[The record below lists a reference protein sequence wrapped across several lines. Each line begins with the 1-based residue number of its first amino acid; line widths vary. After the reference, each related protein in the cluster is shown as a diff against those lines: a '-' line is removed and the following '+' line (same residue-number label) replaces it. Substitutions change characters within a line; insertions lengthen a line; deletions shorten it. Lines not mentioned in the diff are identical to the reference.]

1 MEYFNNFRTNVRFL
15 MEESGVSQR
24 SLGESAGLSY
34 PYINR
39 ILQGTVN
46 PSIDV
51 CESISR
57 SLDVTLVDL
66 LHKPKDFQKKHPIH
80 T

>member
-1 MEYFNNFRTNVRFL
+1 MEYFNNFRANVRFL
-15 MEESGVSQR
+15 MEESGISQR
-24 SLGESAGLSY
+24 SIAEIAGLSY

-51 CESISR
+51 CETIAEA
-57 SLDVTLVDL
+57 LEIKFVEL
-66 LHKPKDFQKKHPIH
+66 LQKPKDFQRKFPI
-80 T
+80 TT